1 MGKKILK
8 IVGVLIVLII
18 AVLIAAPFFLEAKIG
33 EIIKNNVNENVNA
46 TLDFSEANLS
56 LISSFPNAEV
66 DFKNVVLLNKAPFE
80 GDTLFKAENLDLTM
94 GIMQLFKSE
103 GDAIAINNINL
114 DGAFINVV
122 VDKEENANYDIALAS
137 DTSATVEEEA
147 STTDGFN
154 LDLQSYEITNT
165 RIYYTDN
172 STGIA
177 FKLDDFQHTGTG
189 DLSLATSE
197 LDTHTDAF
205 ISLEMDSVNYLSK
218 NKVKLDALIGIDLN
232 ENKYSFLKNEVLL
245 NQLLLVFDGFIKLNE
260 TNQEVDLT
268 FKTPSSDFKNF
279 LGVIPEVYSKDIEN
293 VSTTGDFSVNGNFN
307 GIVDETHIPKFHIE
321 LKSDNASFKYPDLP
335 KAVSN
340 VFFDIQ
346 LDNKTG
352 IVEDTY
358 VNVNK
363 ASFKIDEDKFNLTS
377 SITELMGNTKVKAHM
392 DGNMNLAN
400 ISKAYPV
407 PAEYDLKGMLK
418 ADITTAFDM
427 QSVENEQYEK
437 TNTSGDLSLTNFEYN
452 SDELANPVKFNS
464 ARLTFNPKTV
474 TLNQLNG
481 TTGTTDFDATGTIN
495 NLLGFMFND
504 EKVEGNFSL
513 KSNTFALTDFMVAET
528 EVPAETGVGQS
539 NSGDA
544 VQEEKI
550 KIPSFLDATI
560 NADAKKVLYDDIV
573 LSDVKGVL
581 KIKDETATLSNMSA
595 GMFGGKIGFSG
606 DVSTK
611 NETPTFNM
619 KLDLNQLG
627 IQETFASIDLFKAVA
642 PIAQMLNGK
651 LSSDISLSGNLTD
664 DLMPNLLSLSGD
676 LFADLMTDEVNTD
689 SAPVLNSL
697 VSNLN
702 FIDLEQLSLKD
713 LKTSLSFKDG
723 IVAVKPFTLNY
734 KDIAINVDG
743 SHSFDQKLN
752 YKATLQVP
760 AKYLGSDIT
769 KLIAK
774 INDPSLTDLTVP
786 VVANIGGLYNSPTVS
801 TDLTSGVKQLTTKLI
816 EVEKQKLIDKG
827 TDKAKDLIGGLLS
840 GNKTSSDS
848 TSQQTTTSNAST
860 KDILGGLL
868 SAKKDTVSA
877 ASEKTDAVPAEAE
890 KEAVKEKA
898 KDILGGLFGNK
909 KKDSTN

>member
-8 IVGVLIVLII
+8 IVGVLLVLII
-18 AVLIAAPFFLEAKIG
+18 IVLIAAPFFLEAKIG
-33 EIIKNNVNENVNA
+33 EIIKSNVNQNVNA

-56 LISSFPNAEV
+56 LVSSFPNAEV
-66 DFKNVVLLNKAPFE
+66 EFKDVVLLNKAPFE
-80 GDTLFKAENLDLTM
+80 GDTLFKAKNLDLTM

-122 VDKEENANYDIALAS
+122 VDKEENANYDIAKPSEPTAA
-137 DTSATVEEEA
+137 DEE
-147 STTDGFN
+147 SSSTDGFN

-172 STGIA
+172 STGIT
-177 FKLDDFQHTGTG
+177 FKLDNFQHKGTG

-197 LDTHTDAF
+197 LDTHTDAL
-205 ISLEMDSVNYLSK
+205 ISLEMDSVNYL
-218 NKVKLDALIGIDLN
+218 NRNTIKLDALVGIDLN
-232 ENKYSFLKNEVLL
+232 ESKYSFLKNEALI
-245 NQLLLVFDGFIKLNE
+245 NQLPLVFDGFIKLNE
-260 TNQEVDLT
+260 TSQEIDLT

-279 LGVIPEVYSKDIEN
+279 LGLIPEVYSKDIEN
-293 VSTTGDFSVNGNFN
+293 VTTTGDFAVNGNFN
-307 GIVDETHIPKFHIE
+307 GIVDETHIPKFHVD

-346 LDNKTG
+346 LNNKTG

-358 VNVNK
+358 VDVNK
-363 ASFKIDEDKFNLTS
+363 ASFMIDEDKFNLTS
-377 SITELMGNTKVKAHM
+377 HITELMGNTKVKAHI
-392 DGNMNLAN
+392 DGAMNLAN

-407 PAEYDLKGMLK
+407 PAEYDLKGLLK
-418 ADITTAFDM
+418 LDITTAFDM
-427 QSVENEQYEK
+427 QSVEKEQYEK
-437 TNTSGDLSLTNFEYN
+437 TSTTGDLSVTNFEYN
-452 SDELANPVKFNS
+452 SEELANPVKFNAAS
-464 ARLTFNPKTV
+464 LTFNPKTV

-504 EKVEGNFSL
+504 EKVEGNFNL
-513 KSNTFALTDFMVAET
+513 KSNSFALSDFMVAEVEAPT
-528 EVPAETGVGQS
+528 TTNESKST
-539 NSGDA
+539 SGGA

-581 KIKDETATLSNMSA
+581 KIKDETATLSNMTA
-595 GMFGGKIGFSG
+595 GMFGGKIGFNG

-627 IQETFASIDLFKAVA
+627 IQETFASVDLFKAIA
-642 PIAQMLNGK
+642 PIAKMLKGK
-651 LSSDISLSGNLTD
+651 LTSDISLSGNLTD
-664 DLMPNLLSLSGD
+664 DLMPNLLSLTGEM
-676 LFADLMTDEVNTD
+676 FADLMTEEVNTEE
-689 SAPVLNSL
+689 APVLNSL

-702 FIDLEQLSLKD
+702 FIDLKQLNLKD

-723 IVAVKPFTLNY
+723 IVVVKPFTLNY

-760 AKYLGSDIT
+760 AKYLGSNIT

-774 INDPSLTDLTVP
+774 IDDPSLADLTIP
-786 VVANIGGLYNSPTVS
+786 VVANIGGLYNSPKVT
-801 TDLTSGVKQLTTKLI
+801 TDMSSGVKQLTSKLI
-816 EVEKQKLIDKG
+816 EVEKQKLIAKG
-827 TDKAKDLIGGLLS
+827 TDKAKDLIGGLIS
-840 GNKTSSDS
+840 GNKTTTDS
-848 TSQQTTTSNAST
+848 TSQKTNDTKTAA
-860 KDILGGLL
+860 KDILGGIL
-868 SAKKDTVSA
+868 STKKDTATTKSIKKDSTPV
-877 ASEKTDAVPAEAE
+877 KTE
-890 KEAVKEKA
+890 EAVKEKA
-898 KDILGGLFGNK
+898 KDILGGLFGKK

>member
-8 IVGVLIVLII
+8 IVGVLLLLII

-33 EIIKNNVNENVNA
+33 EIIKSNVNQNVNA

-56 LISSFPNAEV
+56 LVSSFPNAEV
-66 DFKNVVLLNKAPFE
+66 EFKDVVLLNKAPFE
-80 GDTLFKAENLDLTM
+80 GDTLFKASSLDLTM

-122 VDKEENANYDIALAS
+122 VDKEENANYDIAKPSEPTTADEES
-137 DTSATVEEEA
+137 TS
-147 STTDGFN
+147 TDGFN

-177 FKLDDFQHTGTG
+177 FKLDDFQHKGTG

-205 ISLEMDSVNYLSK
+205 ISLEMDSVNYLNK
-218 NKVKLDALIGIDLN
+218 NKIKLDALIGIDLK
-232 ENKYSFLKNEVLL
+232 ENKYSFLKNEALI
-245 NQLLLVFDGFIKLNE
+245 NQLPLVFDGFIKLNE
-260 TNQEVDLT
+260 TSQEIDLT

-279 LGVIPEVYSKDIEN
+279 LGLIPEIYSKDIEN
-293 VSTTGDFSVNGNFN
+293 VTTTGDFAVNGNFN
-307 GIVDETHIPKFHIE
+307 GIVDETHIPKFHVD

-346 LDNKTG
+346 LNNKTG

-358 VNVNK
+358 VDVNK
-363 ASFKIDEDKFNLTS
+363 ASFMIDEDKFNLTS
-377 SITELMGNTKVKAHM
+377 HITELMGNTKVKAHI
-392 DGNMNLAN
+392 DGVMNLAN

-407 PAEYDLKGMLK
+407 PAEYDLKGLLK

-427 QSVENEQYEK
+427 QSVEKEQYEK
-437 TNTSGDLSLTNFEYN
+437 TSTTGDLSVTNFEYN
-452 SDELANPVKFNS
+452 SDELANPVKFNA

-504 EKVEGNFSL
+504 EKVEGNFNL
-513 KSNTFALTDFMVAET
+513 KSNSFALSDFMVAET
-528 EVPAETGVGQS
+528 EVPATTNES
-539 NSGDA
+539 NSTSGGT

-581 KIKDETATLSNMSA
+581 KIKDETATLSNMTA
-595 GMFGGKIGFSG
+595 GMFGGKIGFNG

-627 IQETFASIDLFKAVA
+627 IQETFASVDLFKAIA
-642 PIAQMLNGK
+642 PIAKMLKGK
-651 LSSDISLSGNLTD
+651 LTSDISLSGNLTD
-664 DLMPNLLSLSGD
+664 DLMPNLLSLTGEM
-676 LFADLMTDEVNTD
+676 FADLMTEEVNTEE
-689 SAPVLNSL
+689 APVLNSL

-702 FIDLEQLSLKD
+702 FIDLKQLNLKD

-723 IVAVKPFTLNY
+723 IVVVKPFTLNY

-774 INDPSLTDLTVP
+774 IDDPSLADLTIP
-786 VVANIGGLYNSPTVS
+786 VVANIGGLYNSPKVT
-801 TDLTSGVKQLTTKLI
+801 TDMSSGVKQLTTKLI
-816 EVEKQKLIDKG
+816 EVEKQKLIAKG
-827 TDKAKDLIGGLLS
+827 TDKAKDLIGGLIS
-840 GNKTSSDS
+840 GNKTTTDS
-848 TSQQTTTSNAST
+848 TSQKTTDTKTAA
-860 KDILGGLL
+860 KDILGGIL
-868 SAKKDTVSA
+868 STKKDTASA
-877 ASEKTDAVPAEAE
+877 TAVKKDSTPVKTE
-890 KEAVKEKA
+890 EAVKEKA
-898 KDILGGLFGNK
+898 KDILGGLFGKK

>member
-8 IVGVLIVLII
+8 IIGVLLLLII

-33 EIIKNNVNENVNA
+33 DIIKNNVNNNVNA
-46 TLDFSEANLS
+46 TLNFSDANLS
-56 LISSFPNAEV
+56 LVSSFPNAEV
-66 DFKNVVLLNKAPFE
+66 NFKDVILTNKAPFE
-80 GDTLFKAENLDLTM
+80 GDTLFKADNLDLTM
-94 GIMQLFKSE
+94 GILQLFKGT

-114 DGAFINVV
+114 KDALVNII
-122 VDKEENANYDIALAS
+122 VDNEENANYDIAMAS
-137 DTSATVEEEA
+137 EPSPTIEEP
-147 STTDGFN
+147 STTDGFSF
-154 LDLQSYEITNT
+154 DLQSYEISNS
-165 RIYYTDN
+165 RIYFTDN
-172 STGIA
+172 STGIT
-177 FKLDDFQHTGTG
+177 FKLDDFQHKGTG

-197 LDTHTDAF
+197 LDTHTDAL
-205 ISLEMDSVNYLSK
+205 ISLEMDSVNYLNK
-218 NKVKLDALIGIDLN
+218 NRIKLDALIGIDLN
-232 ENKYSFLKNEVLL
+232 ENKYSFLKNEALI
-245 NQLLLVFDGFIKLNE
+245 NQLPLVFDGFIKLNE

-279 LGVIPEVYSKDIEN
+279 LGVIPEVYSKNIED
-293 VSTTGDFSVNGNFN
+293 VTTTGNFSVNGNFK
-307 GIVDETHIPKFHIE
+307 GIVDETHIPTFHIE

-335 KAVSN
+335 KAVRN
-340 VFFDIQ
+340 VFFDIE

-352 IVEDTY
+352 ITEDTY

-363 ASFKIDEDKFNLTS
+363 ASFMIDEDKFNLTS
-377 SITELMGNTKVKAHM
+377 NITEIMGNTKVKAHM

-407 PAEYDLKGMLK
+407 PAEYNLKGMLK
-418 ADITTAFDM
+418 ADITTSFDM
-427 QSVENEQYEK
+427 ESVEKEQYEK
-437 TNTSGDLSLTNFEYN
+437 TNTTGNLNLTDFEYN
-452 SDELANPVKFNS
+452 SDELANPLNFKV

-474 TLNQLNG
+474 TLNNLNG

-504 EKVEGNFSL
+504 EKVEGNFNL
-513 KSNTFALTDFMVAET
+513 RSNSFALSDFMVAET
-528 EVPAETGVGQS
+528 EITLTTSDGGTAGEV
-539 NSGDA
+539 A

-560 NADAKKVLYDDIV
+560 NADAKKVIYDDIV
-573 LSDVKGVL
+573 LSDVTGVL

-595 GMFGGKIGFSG
+595 GMFGGKIGFNG
-606 DVSTK
+606 QVSTK
-611 NETPTFNM
+611 TETPTFNM

-627 IQETFASIDLFKAVA
+627 IQETFASVDLFKTIA
-642 PIAQMLNGK
+642 PIAQMLKGK
-651 LSSDISLSGNLTD
+651 LTSDISLSGNLTD
-664 DLMPNLLSLSGD
+664 DLVPNLLSLSGD
-676 LFADLMTDEVNTD
+676 LFADLMTEEVNTE
-689 SAPVLNSL
+689 SAPVLNTL
-697 VSNLN
+697 VSKLN
-702 FIDLEQLSLKD
+702 FIDIDQLNLKD
-713 LKTSLSFKDG
+713 IKTSLSFKDG

-752 YKATLQVP
+752 YKASLQVP

-774 INDPSLTDLTVP
+774 IDDASLTDLTIP
-786 VVANIGGLYNSPTVS
+786 VVANIGGAYNSPTVT

-816 EVEKQKLIDKG
+816 EIEKQKLINKG
-827 TDKAKDLIGGLLS
+827 TDKAKDLIGGLIN
-840 GNKTSSDS
+840 GNKTMTDS
-848 TSQQTTTSNAST
+848 TASTTTSTKTSA
-860 KDILGGLL
+860 KDILGGIL
-868 SAKKDTVSA
+868 ATKKDTATTSTVKKDS
-877 ASEKTDAVPAEAE
+877 TPVQTE

>member
-8 IVGVLIVLII
+8 IVGILLVLII
-18 AVLIAAPFFLEAKIG
+18 VVLIAAPFFLEAKIG
-33 EIIKNNVNENVNA
+33 EIIKSNVNHNVNA

-66 DFKNVVLLNKAPFE
+66 DFKNVVLLNKAPFK

-94 GIMQLFKSE
+94 GIMQLFKNE

-137 DTSATVEEEA
+137 DPANTVEEEA
-147 STTDGFN
+147 GATDGFN

-218 NKVKLDALIGIDLN
+218 NKIKLDALIGIDLN
-232 ENKYSFLKNEVLL
+232 ENKYSFLKNEALL
-245 NQLLLVFDGFIKLNE
+245 NQLPLVFDGFIKLNE

-279 LGVIPEVYSKDIEN
+279 LGVIPEVYSKNIED
-293 VSTTGDFSVNGNFN
+293 VTTTGNFAVNGNFK
-307 GIVDETHIPKFHIE
+307 GVVDETHIPTFHIA

-352 IVEDTY
+352 IAEDTY
-358 VNVNK
+358 VNINK

-377 SITELMGNTKVKAHM
+377 NISELMGNTKVKAHM
-392 DGNMNLAN
+392 DGDMNLAN

-407 PAEYDLKGMLK
+407 PEEYNLKGMLK

-427 QSVENEQYEK
+427 QSVEKEQYEK
-437 TNTSGDLSLTNFEYN
+437 TSTAGNLSLTDFEYN
-452 SDELANPVKFNS
+452 SEELANPVKFKAAS
-464 ARLTFNPKTV
+464 LTFNPKTV
-474 TLNQLNG
+474 TLNNLNG

-504 EKVEGNFSL
+504 EKVEGNFNL
-513 KSNTFALTDFMVAET
+513 KSNSFALSDFMVAET
-528 EVPAETGVGQS
+528 ETASTTGEEAAASEGT
-539 NSGDA
+539 

-581 KIKDETATLSNMSA
+581 KIKDETATLSNMTA
-595 GMFGGKIGFSG
+595 GMFGGKIAFNG

-627 IQETFASIDLFKAVA
+627 IQETFASVDLFQTIA
-642 PIAQMLNGK
+642 PIAKMLNGK
-651 LSSDISLSGNLTD
+651 LTSDISLSGNLTD
-664 DLMPNLLSLSGD
+664 DLMPNLLSLTGEM
-676 LFADLMTDEVNTD
+676 FADLMTEEVNTED
-689 SAPVLNSL
+689 APVLNSL

-702 FIDLEQLSLKD
+702 FIDLKQLNLKD
-713 LKTSLSFKDG
+713 LKTSLSFNDG
-723 IVAVKPFTLNY
+723 IVVVKPFTLNY

-743 SHSFDQKLN
+743 SHSFDQKLD

-769 KLIAK
+769 NLIAK
-774 INDPSLTDLTVP
+774 IDDPSLADLTIP
-786 VVANIGGLYNSPTVS
+786 VVANIGGLYNSPQVS
-801 TDLTSGVKQLTTKLI
+801 TDMTTGVKQLTNKLI
-816 EVEKQKLIDKG
+816 EVEKQKLITKG
-827 TDKAKDLIGGLLS
+827 TDKAKDLIGGLIS
-840 GNKTSSDS
+840 GNKTSEDTTGTSATS
-848 TSQQTTTSNAST
+848 TKTSA
-860 KDILGGLL
+860 KDILGNIL
-868 SAKKDTVSA
+868 STKKDTATTTSTK
-877 ASEKTDAVPAEAE
+877 SDSVPVQTE

-898 KDILGGLFGNK
+898 KDILGGLFGK
-909 KKDSTN
+909 KKDSTK

>member
-8 IVGVLIVLII
+8 IVGVLLVLII
-18 AVLIAAPFFLEAKIG
+18 IVLIAAPFFLEAKIG
-33 EIIKNNVNENVNA
+33 DIIKNNVNQNVNA

-56 LISSFPNAEV
+56 LVSSFPNAEV
-66 DFKNVVLLNKAPFE
+66 EFKDVVLLNKAPFE
-80 GDTLFKAENLDLTM
+80 GDTLFKAKNLDLTM

-122 VDKEENANYDIALAS
+122 VDKEENANYDIAKPSEPTTA
-137 DTSATVEEEA
+137 DEE
-147 STTDGFN
+147 SSSTDGFN

-172 STGIA
+172 STGIT
-177 FKLDDFQHTGTG
+177 FKLDDFQHKGTG

-197 LDTHTDAF
+197 LDTHTDAL
-205 ISLEMDSVNYLSK
+205 ISLEMDSVNYLNK
-218 NKVKLDALIGIDLN
+218 NTIKLDALVGIDLN
-232 ENKYSFLKNEVLL
+232 ESKYSFLKNEALI
-245 NQLLLVFDGFIKLNE
+245 NQLPLVFDGFIKLNE
-260 TNQEVDLT
+260 ASQEIDLT

-279 LGVIPEVYSKDIEN
+279 LGLIPEVYSKDIEN
-293 VSTTGDFSVNGNFN
+293 VTTTGDFAVNGNFN
-307 GIVDETHIPKFHIE
+307 GIVDETHIPKFHVD

-346 LDNKTG
+346 LNNKTG

-358 VNVNK
+358 VDVNK
-363 ASFKIDEDKFNLTS
+363 ASFMIDEDKFNLTS
-377 SITELMGNTKVKAHM
+377 HITELMGNTKVKAHI
-392 DGNMNLAN
+392 DGAMNLAN
-400 ISKAYPV
+400 ISKAYPI
-407 PAEYDLKGMLK
+407 PAEYDLKGLLK

-427 QSVENEQYEK
+427 QSVEKEQYEK
-437 TNTSGDLSLTNFEYN
+437 TSTTGDLSVTNFEYN
-452 SDELANPVKFNS
+452 SEELANPVKFNA

-504 EKVEGNFSL
+504 EKVEGNFNL
-513 KSNTFALTDFMVAET
+513 KSNSFALNDFMVAET
-528 EVPAETGVGQS
+528 EAPTTTNESKST
-539 NSGDA
+539 SGEA
-544 VQEEKI
+544 VEEEKI

-581 KIKDETATLSNMSA
+581 KIKDETATLSNMTA
-595 GMFGGKIGFSG
+595 GMFGGKIGFNG

-627 IQETFASIDLFKAVA
+627 IQETFASVDLFKAIA
-642 PIAQMLNGK
+642 PIAKMLNGK
-651 LSSDISLSGNLTD
+651 LTSDISLSGNLTD
-664 DLMPNLLSLSGD
+664 DLMPNLLSLTGEM
-676 LFADLMTDEVNTD
+676 FADLMTEEVNTEE
-689 SAPVLNSL
+689 APVLNSL

-702 FIDLEQLSLKD
+702 FIDLKQLNLKD

-723 IVAVKPFTLNY
+723 IVVVKPFTLNY

-774 INDPSLTDLTVP
+774 IDDPSLADLTIP
-786 VVANIGGLYNSPTVS
+786 VVANIGGLYNSPTVT
-801 TDLTSGVKQLTTKLI
+801 TDMTSGVKQLTNQLI
-816 EVEKQKLIDKG
+816 EVEKQKLIAKG
-827 TDKAKDLIGGLLS
+827 TDKAKDLIGGLIS
-840 GNKTSSDS
+840 GNKTTTDS
-848 TSQQTTTSNAST
+848 TSQKST
-860 KDILGGLL
+860 DTKTAAKDILGGIL
-868 SAKKDTVSA
+868 STKKDTA
-877 ASEKTDAVPAEAE
+877 ATTSVKKDSTPVKTE
-890 KEAVKEKA
+890 EAVKEKA
-898 KDILGGLFGNK
+898 KDILGGLFGKK

>member
-8 IVGVLIVLII
+8 IVGVLLLLII

-33 EIIKNNVNENVNA
+33 EIIKSNVNQNVNA

-56 LISSFPNAEV
+56 LVSSFPNAEV
-66 DFKNVVLLNKAPFE
+66 EFKDVVLLNKAPFE
-80 GDTLFKAENLDLTM
+80 GDTLFKASSLDLTM

-122 VDKEENANYDIALAS
+122 VDKEENANYDIAKPSEPTTA
-137 DTSATVEEEA
+137 DEE
-147 STTDGFN
+147 SSSTDGFN

-177 FKLDDFQHTGTG
+177 FKLDDFQHKGTG

-205 ISLEMDSVNYLSK
+205 ISLEMDSVNYLNK
-218 NKVKLDALIGIDLN
+218 NKIKLDALIDIDLK
-232 ENKYSFLKNEVLL
+232 ENKYSFLKNEALI
-245 NQLLLVFDGFIKLNE
+245 NQLPLVFDGFIKLNE
-260 TNQEVDLT
+260 TSQEIDLT

-279 LGVIPEVYSKDIEN
+279 LGLIPEIYSKDIEN
-293 VSTTGDFSVNGNFN
+293 VTTTGDFAVNGNFN
-307 GIVDETHIPKFHIE
+307 GIVDETHIPKFHVD

-346 LDNKTG
+346 LNNKTG

-358 VNVNK
+358 VDVNK
-363 ASFKIDEDKFNLTS
+363 ASFMIDEDKFNLTS
-377 SITELMGNTKVKAHM
+377 HITELMGNTKVKAHI
-392 DGNMNLAN
+392 DGVMNLAN

-407 PAEYDLKGMLK
+407 PAEYDLKGLLK

-427 QSVENEQYEK
+427 QSVEKEQYEK
-437 TNTSGDLSLTNFEYN
+437 TSTTGDLSVTNFEYN
-452 SDELANPVKFNS
+452 SDELANPVKFNA

-504 EKVEGNFSL
+504 EKVEGNFNL
-513 KSNTFALTDFMVAET
+513 KSNSFALSDFMVAET
-528 EVPAETGVGQS
+528 EVPATTNES
-539 NSGDA
+539 NSASGGTG
-544 VQEEKI
+544 QEEKI

-581 KIKDETATLSNMSA
+581 KIKDETATLSNMTA
-595 GMFGGKIGFSG
+595 GMFGGKIGFNG

-627 IQETFASIDLFKAVA
+627 IQETFASVDLFKAIA
-642 PIAQMLNGK
+642 PIAKMLKGK
-651 LSSDISLSGNLTD
+651 LTSDISLSGNLTD
-664 DLMPNLLSLSGD
+664 DLMPNLLSLTGEM
-676 LFADLMTDEVNTD
+676 FADLMTEEVNTEE
-689 SAPVLNSL
+689 APVLNSL

-702 FIDLEQLSLKD
+702 FIDLKQLNLKD

-723 IVAVKPFTLNY
+723 IVVVKPFTLNY

-774 INDPSLTDLTVP
+774 IDDPSLADLTIP
-786 VVANIGGLYNSPTVS
+786 VVANIGGLYNSPKVT
-801 TDLTSGVKQLTTKLI
+801 TDMSSGVKQLTTKLI
-816 EVEKQKLIDKG
+816 EVEKQKLIAKG
-827 TDKAKDLIGGLLS
+827 TDKAKDLIGGLIS
-840 GNKTSSDS
+840 GNKTTTDS
-848 TSQQTTTSNAST
+848 TSQKTTDTKTAA
-860 KDILGGLL
+860 KDILGEIL
-868 SAKKDTVSA
+868 STKKDTASA
-877 ASEKTDAVPAEAE
+877 TAVKKDSTPVKTE
-890 KEAVKEKA
+890 EAVKEKA
-898 KDILGGLFGNK
+898 KDILGGLFGKK

>member
-8 IVGVLIVLII
+8 IVGVLLVLII
-18 AVLIAAPFFLEAKIG
+18 IVLIAAPFFLEAKIG
-33 EIIKNNVNENVNA
+33 EIIKSNVNQNVNA

-56 LISSFPNAEV
+56 LVRSFPNAEV
-66 DFKNVVLLNKAPFE
+66 EFKDVVLLNKAPFE
-80 GDTLFKAENLDLTM
+80 GDTLFKAKNLDLTM

-114 DGAFINVV
+114 DDAFINVV
-122 VDKEENANYDIALAS
+122 VDKDENANYDIAKPSEPTAA
-137 DTSATVEEEA
+137 DEE
-147 STTDGFN
+147 SSSTDGFN

-177 FKLDDFQHTGTG
+177 FKLDDFQHRGTG

-205 ISLEMDSVNYLSK
+205 ISLEMDSVNYLNK
-218 NKVKLDALIGIDLN
+218 NKIKLDALVGIDLN
-232 ENKYSFLKNEVLL
+232 ESKYSFLKNEALI
-245 NQLLLVFDGFIKLNE
+245 NQLPLVFDGFIKLNE
-260 TNQEVDLT
+260 TSQEIDLT

-279 LGVIPEVYSKDIEN
+279 LGLIPEVYSKDIEN
-293 VSTTGDFSVNGNFN
+293 VTTTGDFAVNGNFN
-307 GIVDETHIPKFHIE
+307 GIVDETHIPKFHVD

-340 VFFDIQ
+340 IFFDIQ
-346 LDNKTG
+346 LNNKTG

-358 VNVNK
+358 VDVNK
-363 ASFKIDEDKFNLTS
+363 ASFMIDEDKFNLTS
-377 SITELMGNTKVKAHM
+377 HITELMGNTKVKAHI
-392 DGNMNLAN
+392 DGAMNLAN

-407 PAEYDLKGMLK
+407 PAEYDLKGLLK

-427 QSVENEQYEK
+427 QSVEKEQYEK
-437 TNTSGDLSLTNFEYN
+437 TSTTGDLSVTNFEYN
-452 SDELANPVKFNS
+452 SEELANPVKFNT

-481 TTGTTDFDATGTIN
+481 TTGTTDFGATGTIN

-504 EKVEGNFSL
+504 EKVEGNFNL
-513 KSNTFALTDFMVAET
+513 KSNSFALNDFMVAEA
-528 EVPAETGVGQS
+528 EVPATANESKST
-539 NSGDA
+539 SGGA

-581 KIKDETATLSNMSA
+581 KIKDETATLSNMTA
-595 GMFGGKIGFSG
+595 GMYGGKIGFNG

-627 IQETFASIDLFKAVA
+627 IQETFASVDLFKAIA
-642 PIAQMLNGK
+642 PIAKMLKGK
-651 LSSDISLSGNLTD
+651 LTSDISLSGNLTD
-664 DLMPNLLSLSGD
+664 DLMPNLLSLSGEM
-676 LFADLMTDEVNTD
+676 FADLMTEEVNTEE
-689 SAPVLNSL
+689 APVLNSL

-702 FIDLEQLSLKD
+702 FIDLKQLNLKD

-723 IVAVKPFTLNY
+723 IVVVKPFTLNY
-734 KDIAINVDG
+734 KDIVINVDG

-769 KLIAK
+769 NLIAK
-774 INDPSLTDLTVP
+774 IDDPSLADLTIP
-786 VVANIGGLYNSPTVS
+786 VVANIGGLYNSPTVT
-801 TDLTSGVKQLTTKLI
+801 TDMTSGVKQLTTKLI
-816 EVEKQKLIDKG
+816 EVEKQKLIAKG
-827 TDKAKDLIGGLLS
+827 TDKAKDLIGGLIS
-840 GNKTSSDS
+840 GNKASSDS
-848 TSQQTTTSNAST
+848 TSQETSTTKTNAN
-860 KDILGGLL
+860 DILGGIL
-868 SAKKDTVSA
+868 STKKDTTATTSVKKDSTPV
-877 ASEKTDAVPAEAE
+877 KTE
-890 KEAVKEKA
+890 EAVKEKA
-898 KDILGGLFGNK
+898 KDILGGLFGKK

>member
-8 IVGVLIVLII
+8 IVGVLLLLLI

-33 EIIKNNVNENVNA
+33 DIIKNNVNNNVNA

-56 LISSFPNAEV
+56 LVSSFPNAEV
-66 DFKNVVLLNKAPFE
+66 NFKDVILINNAPFE
-80 GDTLFKAENLDLTM
+80 GDTLFKANNLDLTM
-94 GIMQLFKSE
+94 GIMQLFKGT
-103 GDAIAINNINL
+103 GDAIAINNISL
-114 DGAFINVV
+114 DDAFINVI
-122 VDKEENANYDIALAS
+122 VDKEENANYDIAKPSEPTVA
-137 DTSATVEEEA
+137 VEES

-154 LDLQSYEITNT
+154 LDLQSYEITNS

-172 STGIA
+172 STGIT
-177 FKLDDFQHTGTG
+177 FKLDDFQHKGTG

-205 ISLEMDSVNYLSK
+205 ISLEMDSVNYLNK
-218 NKVKLDALIGIDLN
+218 NKIKLDALIGIDLN
-232 ENKYSFLKNEVLL
+232 ENKYSFLKNEALI
-245 NQLLLVFDGFIKLNE
+245 NQLPLVFDGFIKLNE
-260 TNQEVDLT
+260 SNQEVDLT
-268 FKTPSSDFKNF
+268 FKTPSSGFKNF
-279 LGVIPEVYSKDIEN
+279 LGVIPEIYSKDIEN
-293 VSTTGDFSVNGNFN
+293 VTTTGDFTVNGNFN

-340 VFFDIQ
+340 VFLDIQ

-358 VNVNK
+358 VDINK
-363 ASFKIDEDKFNLTS
+363 ASFMIDEDKFNLTS
-377 SITELMGNTKVKAHM
+377 NITELMGNTKVKAHI
-392 DGNMNLAN
+392 DGAMNLAN

-407 PAEYDLKGMLK
+407 PEEYDLKGLLK

-427 QSVENEQYEK
+427 QSVEKEQYEN
-437 TNTSGDLSLTNFEYN
+437 TNTTGDLSVNNFEYN
-452 SDELANPVKFNS
+452 SEELANPVKFNA

-504 EKVEGNFSL
+504 EKVEGNFNL
-513 KSNTFALTDFMVAET
+513 KSNSFALNDFMVAET
-528 EVPAETGVGQS
+528 KVPATTNESKST
-539 NSGDA
+539 SGGA

-560 NADAKKVLYDDIV
+560 NADAKKVFYDDIV

-581 KIKDETATLSNMSA
+581 KIKDETATLSNMTA
-595 GMFGGKIGFSG
+595 GMFGGKIGFNG

-627 IQETFASIDLFKAVA
+627 IQETFASVDLFKAIA
-642 PIAQMLNGK
+642 PIAKMLNGK
-651 LSSDISLSGNLTD
+651 LTSDISLSGNLTN
-664 DLMPNLLSLSGD
+664 DLMPNLLSLTGEM
-676 LFADLMTDEVNTD
+676 FADLMTEEVNTEQ
-689 SAPVLNSL
+689 APVLNSL
-697 VSNLN
+697 VSKLN
-702 FIDLEQLSLKD
+702 FIDLKQLNLKD

-723 IVAVKPFTLNY
+723 IVVVKPFTLNY

-769 KLIAK
+769 NLIAK
-774 INDPSLTDLTVP
+774 IDDPSLSELTIP
-786 VVANIGGLYNSPTVS
+786 VVASIGGLYNSPTVT
-801 TDLTSGVKQLTTKLI
+801 TDMTSGVKQLTSKLI
-816 EVEKQKLIDKG
+816 EVEKQKLITKG

-840 GNKTSSDS
+840 GNKTSTDS
-848 TSQQTTTSNAST
+848 TSQETTTTKST
-860 KDILGGLL
+860 AKDILGGIL
-868 SAKKDTVSA
+868 STKKDTTATTSVKKDSTPV
-877 ASEKTDAVPAEAE
+877 KAED
-890 KEAVKEKA
+890 AVKEKA
-898 KDILGGLFGNK
+898 KDVLGGLFGKK